1 MREQELI
8 IFRDLLEDRLFSDF
22 VYLMENFGNN
32 NTSVKEKQTKF
43 YDCFNKLTEFAAQTG
58 VSGNLWHN
66 YLVFLLLNSENTYS
80 KAAEGK
86 GSVEGDINRLVLSDL
101 SIIRE
106 LYDFDLSELSN
117 ALELKNLEYL
127 TDYKLPENTGIY
139 NHEIRTA
146 ICGFIA
152 DFDKASSPED
162 MKLILNGFYGKRG
175 AGQFGLHNAFR
186 VLRDNRTD
194 TVKIVPITGLAP
206 VSLDDLVGYDSA
218 KKQLIE
224 NTDAFVGGNL
234 SNNCLLYGDAG
245 TGKSTAVKALAN
257 MYFSKG
263 LRVIEIYKHQI
274 EYLNA
279 VIDLIKD
286 RNYKFVLFMDDLSFE
301 EFETDYKYLKAVIE
315 GGIEK
320 KPDNVLIYATSN
332 RRHLINEKF
341 SERSDDEVHLND
353 TMQEKL
359 SLYDRFGITV
369 YFGSPGQ
376 KEYDNIVLTLA
387 ERNGISIPKE
397 ELISLARRWEL
408 NHGGKS
414 GRCAEQFIQYIM
426 GRSVND

>member
-32 NTSVKEKQTKF
+32 NTSVKEKQTRF

-127 TDYKLPENTGIY
+127 TDYKLPGNIGIY

-152 DFDKASSPED
+152 DFDKASSPEE

-194 TVKIVPITGLAP
+194 AVKIVPITGLAP

-320 KPDNVLIYATSN
+320 KPENVLIYATSN